1 MRVSLAVSF
10 DSFYWIEI
18 GSCMTLYQKRE
29 SETWYR
35 KSNRPPQLSLQLI
48 LYCVILNLF
57 ASCFSFSCFGSFLV
71 VYMHDSFG

>member
-35 KSNRPPQLSLQLI
+35 KSNRPPQLSLQPNFVLRNI
-48 LYCVILNLF
+48 KSICKLF
-57 ASCFSFSCFGSFLV
+57 
-71 VYMHDSFG
+71 